1 MSRREVY
8 LDNAATTAV
17 DPAVA
22 EAMAASLGSAGAH
35 ANPSSAHGA
44 GRRALTLIEV
54 ARGQVAAR
62 VGAQAAEIVF
72 TSGATE
78 SNNLALHGVLTA
90 RRAQAAHLITTR
102 IEHPSVLDTARALAE
117 SGIEVTYLD
126 CDSRGLIE
134 PDAVR
139 GAFRPNTALVSVMHI
154 NNEIGTLQPIA
165 EIGAL
170 CRARGVPLHVDAA
183 QSAGKVNLD
192 LETLSVDLCS
202 LSAHKL
208 HGPKGVGALYVR
220 SGTALLPLLHGGGQ
234 EGGLRPGTLPTHQI
248 LGMGLAY
255 ELADPAVHGPRLAR
269 LRAAL
274 LDGLARLDGVLLNG
288 SPERCAPHIL
298 NLTFAG
304 VEGESLLLA
313 LSDLAI
319 SQGSAC
325 ASDVAEPSQVLS
337 SLGLSDAAA
346 QSSLRFS
353 VGRFTSDSDIAYALE
368 RVAAELARL
377 RQWAPS
383 APIWCRSSRF

>member
-1 MSRREVY
+1 
-8 LDNAATTAV
+8 
-17 DPAVA
+17 
-22 EAMAASLGSAGAH
+22 
-35 ANPSSAHGA
+35 
-44 GRRALTLIEV
+44 
-54 ARGQVAAR
+54 
-62 VGAQAAEIVF
+62 
-72 TSGATE
+72 
-78 SNNLALHGVLTA
+78 
-90 RRAQAAHLITTR
+90 
-102 IEHPSVLDTARALAE
+102 
-117 SGIEVTYLD
+117 
-126 CDSRGLIE
+126 
-134 PDAVR
+134 VR